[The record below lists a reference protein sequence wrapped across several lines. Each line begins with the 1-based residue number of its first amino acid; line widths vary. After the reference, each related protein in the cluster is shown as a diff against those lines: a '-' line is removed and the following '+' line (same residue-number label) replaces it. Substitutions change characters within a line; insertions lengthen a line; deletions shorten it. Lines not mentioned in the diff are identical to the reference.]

1 MYKMRHHAAEKGFCT
16 KLTHLPI
23 MQRENQKK
31 KKTKVMK
38 REVTDEQIVAE
49 AKMILEDKRLRK
61 CSQCSKYDAETH
73 RCSFTGQEYSAF
85 TYAGNCVGYET
96 NEQKLVRE
104 AREAMARLEKEER
117 KLNHLLTLS
126 LNHIEAAMLFLEDF
140 SQRVEKE
147 YKRAEQKGTGDPKV
161 RKNDRDWISRLKLS
175 YKQMNN
181 HLSGIQKQYTHYFEP
196 QLNKVFMDKETKEY
210 DVQSYDDHMSDA
222 YELARLGMIY
232 FEKAYLSKPN
242 ADAVFILL
250 DSMKGAGVMEQS
262 DYARYNLNR

>member
-1 MYKMRHHAAEKGFCT
+1 
-16 KLTHLPI
+16 
-23 MQRENQKK
+23 
-31 KKTKVMK
+31 
-38 REVTDEQIVAE
+38 
-49 AKMILEDKRLRK
+49 
-61 CSQCSKYDAETH
+61 
-73 RCSFTGQEYSAF
+73 
-85 TYAGNCVGYET
+85 
-96 NEQKLVRE
+96 
-104 AREAMARLEKEER
+104 MARLEKEER

-126 LNHIEAAMLFLEDF
+126 LNYVEAAMLFLEDF

-175 YKQMNN
+175 YKQINN

-250 DSMKGAGVMEQS
+250 DSMKGVGVMEQS